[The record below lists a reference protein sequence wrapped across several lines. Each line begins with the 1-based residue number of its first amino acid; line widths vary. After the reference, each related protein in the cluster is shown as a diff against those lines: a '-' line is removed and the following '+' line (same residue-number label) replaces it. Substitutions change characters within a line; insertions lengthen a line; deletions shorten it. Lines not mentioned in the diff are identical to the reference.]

1 MKTMQLI
8 EKKVNFILKNLLYL
22 FPIFIISGPFAL
34 NLFSVIFS
42 LYAIFNFRKFYSLNK
57 NIIIF
62 FFSFIFLLFPYE
74 SIEFKNSLFKY
85 LSFFRF
91 VLMFFGIQF
100 FLENNFNQKNI
111 VRIYKVFLI
120 ILGLIIL
127 DIFIEYFAGSNILGF
142 SSDYV
147 GRIASFTRDELII
160 GYILSFLILFTLSYI
175 CNKINYFI
183 FLILLSIF
191 VVTSFLIGER
201 SNFLKLFFLLILF
214 TLTFTVYSRKLSIKN
229 LVVVVTSIFLIIYSS
244 THFIK
249 DSYRGQKLFYLFSDL
264 ISSNDGKL
272 KLNIKE
278 KFTNTSHYP
287 LYVTSYKIFREN
299 PLFGIGINN
308 FFNESHKKKYEI
320 KNKENLHYSTHPHQI
335 YLEILSE
342 VGLVGAIY
350 FLFIFFYPIYI
361 FFKSMFPKKQIMILS
376 HMLLHL
382 FFIFPIL
389 PTGSIFGTNYG
400 IPFWF
405 NLSILIFLIENKHLE
420 IKK

>member
-160 GYILSFLILFTLSYI
+160 GYIF
-175 CNKINYFI
+175 
-183 FLILLSIF
+183 
-191 VVTSFLIGER
+191 
-201 SNFLKLFFLLILF
+201 
-214 TLTFTVYSRKLSIKN
+214 
-229 LVVVVTSIFLIIYSS
+229 
-244 THFIK
+244 
-249 DSYRGQKLFYLFSDL
+249 
-264 ISSNDGKL
+264 
-272 KLNIKE
+272 
-278 KFTNTSHYP
+278 
-287 LYVTSYKIFREN
+287 
-299 PLFGIGINN
+299 
-308 FFNESHKKKYEI
+308 
-320 KNKENLHYSTHPHQI
+320 
-335 YLEILSE
+335 
-342 VGLVGAIY
+342 
-350 FLFIFFYPIYI
+350 
-361 FFKSMFPKKQIMILS
+361 
-376 HMLLHL
+376 
-382 FFIFPIL
+382 
-389 PTGSIFGTNYG
+389 
-400 IPFWF
+400 
-405 NLSILIFLIENKHLE
+405 
-420 IKK
+420 